1 MHKEKKL
8 IFFILFFQWPDHT
21 FYQLPPVLTRNSLE
35 RVEEEKEEEFQ
46 DPFLE
51 TERWEVYWDREYGK
65 WFYHDKIKGE
75 DKIKNQESFFK

>member
-1 MHKEKKL
+1 M
-8 IFFILFFQWPDHT
+8 
-21 FYQLPPVLTRNSLE
+21 E

-65 WFYHDKIKGE
+65 WFYHDKINGE
-75 DKIKNQESFFK
+75 DKIKNQESFLAS